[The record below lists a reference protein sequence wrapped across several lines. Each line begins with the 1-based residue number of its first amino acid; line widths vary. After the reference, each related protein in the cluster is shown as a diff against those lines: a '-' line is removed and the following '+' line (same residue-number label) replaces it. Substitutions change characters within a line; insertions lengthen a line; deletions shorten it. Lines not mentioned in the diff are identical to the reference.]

1 MEQDGF
7 IKLHRRIVDWEW
19 YTDLPTFCLFI
30 HLLLKANYVDRDWRG
45 QVIKR
50 GSFVTSYASLS
61 AETALTVEQVRRA
74 LKNLQKTG
82 EIEKVSTN
90 KNTLIIVTKYNDYQR
105 FVDDSNKQVTNKKQA
120 DNMQKTN
127 EEQTKNKQTTTTKEI
142 KNIKNIKN
150 INNLYCSSDEELQI
164 IKTIIQMLNVE
175 TDKEFSPDTKLTRK
189 LIQDKLNAGYSLADF
204 KCVIEKKCDAW
215 ISDPIMKSYLKPS
228 VLFGDKFDEYLNE

>member
-1 MEQDGF
+1 MEQGY
-7 IKLHRRIVDWEW
+7 IKLFRQIVDWEW
-19 YTDLPTFCLFI
+19 YDDIPTCRLFI
-30 HLLLKANYVDRDWRG
+30 HLLLKVNHVDRNWQG
-45 QVIKR
+45 KKIER
-50 GSFVTSYASLS
+50 GSCITSFASLN
-61 AETALTVEQVRRA
+61 AETKLSVEQIKRA

-82 EIEKVSTN
+82 EIKKISTN
-90 KNTLIIVTKYNDYQR
+90 QNTLIIVTKYDDYQC
-105 FVDDSNKQVTNKKQA
+105 FANVDNKQTTNEQQE

-127 EEQTKNKQTTTTKEI
+127 EQQTNNQRTTTNNNV
-142 KNIKNIKN
+142 KNIKNDKN
-150 INNLYCSSDEELQI
+150 NNNLYCSSDEEQEI